1 MLLALALCANRLLCK
16 PEDGRK
22 RIFFCNRRERRSIE
36 RQSAFHGSV
45 INAAIAGGMGP
56 GLKPSPPAASPS
68 TNLARGLCCFP
79 RCCDSPSRHILYVI
93 TGNFTASDRRPSKPS
108 LPAEDGQAIQH
119 CYALSTLSDSDRV
132 LLRDFHAAPPQV
144 QVGVQMTLGAFA
156 PSAIE
161 ARKCEST
168 A

>member
-1 MLLALALCANRLLCK
+1 MSIGERLRAERERLNMSQSVFADAADLARKTLYGYECGERFPDAAALAKWA
-16 PEDGRK
+16 D
-22 RIFFCNRRERRSIE
+22 
-36 RQSAFHGSV
+36 
-45 INAAIAGGMGP
+45 AGV
-56 GLKPSPPAASPS
+56 
-68 TNLARGLCCFP
+68 
-79 RCCDSPSRHILYVI
+79 DILYVI